1 MPIYVPGKVVLKKES
16 VAADPYYNNVS
27 LLLHGDGAN
36 GSTTIV
42 DNSPTPKTVTAVG
55 NAQISTA
62 QSKFSGSSI
71 AFDGT
76 GAALTVLPTAFNNF
90 GTGDFTIEAWIRPQT
105 TTGVTIVGGRGPNN
119 GTLMFAIE
127 SNQLRLGRNYVAWD
141 IQSSPLAWAAQWY
154 HVAATKSANV
164 VYLFRDG
171 SLLTSSANTQTYDL
185 TSGSNASYAV
195 GARQISSGLDNLGAF
210 FNGYIDDLRITKDV
224 ARYTSNFNP
233 PTAPFMEVRG

>member
-1 MPIYVPGKVVLKKES
+1 M
-16 VAADPYYNNVS
+16 
-27 LLLHGDGAN
+27 
-36 GSTTIV
+36 
-42 DNSPTPKTVTAVG
+42 DNSPTPKTVTTVG

-62 QSKFSGSSI
+62 QSKFGGSSI

-105 TTGVTIVGGRGPNN
+105 TTGATIVGGRGPNN

-127 SNQLRLGRNYVAWD
+127 SNQLRLGRNFVAWD

-154 HVAATKSANV
+154 HVAATKSASV

-171 SLLTSSANTQTYDL
+171 SLLTCL
-185 TSGSNASYAV
+185 
-195 GARQISSGLDNLGAF
+195 L
-210 FNGYIDDLRITKDV
+210 
-224 ARYTSNFNP
+224 YTSD
-233 PTAPFMEVRG
+233 AADD